1 MRVQNR
7 EQMHDWSDKIRQKKE
22 QIRKRQY
29 LCKRVASIMDKMR
42 ENRQRWFE
50 HEMCREETEAVRAV
64 MKMNIEEKIE
74 REKPKN
80 YG

>member
-1 MRVQNR
+1 
-7 EQMHDWSDKIRQKKE
+7 
-22 QIRKRQY
+22 
-29 LCKRVASIMDKMR
+29 
-42 ENRQRWFE
+42 
-50 HEMCREETEAVRAV
+50 MCREETEAVRAV